1 MDKKFK
7 EWYEKNKSYYF
18 VKHSGDEQKMEVD
31 AIQSY
36 NMMKSFTGKPSMQSK
51 SGEVKKKANQ
61 YGF

>member
-18 VKHSGDEQKMEVD
+18 VKHSGDEKMMEED

-36 NMMKSFTGKPSMQSK
+36 NMMKAFTGIPSMRAK
-51 SGEVKKKANQ
+51 GGEIKKKANQ